1 MLTLERERWI
11 QKEDDYSKKENNV
24 KQRDLAWGI
33 EIADEDIAGGVFRP
47 EMTASQLAMS
57 AEDDGQRVNVID
69 RQMMMER
76 NFGGEMTDLTPNG
89 GLPIWK
95 LDALVT
101 WLGPLVDVT
110 RWKLFVAFDYFSVA
124 KLFGRE

>member
-1 MLTLERERWI
+1 
-11 QKEDDYSKKENNV
+11 
-24 KQRDLAWGI
+24 
-33 EIADEDIAGGVFRP
+33 
-47 EMTASQLAMS
+47 MS

-76 NFGGEMTDLTPNG
+76 NFGGEMTGLTPNG

-101 WLGPLVDVT
+101 
-110 RWKLFVAFDYFSVA
+110 
-124 KLFGRE
+124 

>member
-1 MLTLERERWI
+1 M
-11 QKEDDYSKKENNV
+11 NN
-24 KQRDLAWGI
+24 
-33 EIADEDIAGGVFRP
+33 ESSFAGGVFRP
-47 EMTASQLAMS
+47 KMTASQLAMS

-76 NFGGEMTDLTPNG
+76 DFGGEMTDLTPNG

-101 WLGPLVDVT
+101 
-110 RWKLFVAFDYFSVA
+110 
-124 KLFGRE
+124 

>member
-1 MLTLERERWI
+1 
-11 QKEDDYSKKENNV
+11 
-24 KQRDLAWGI
+24 
-33 EIADEDIAGGVFRP
+33 
-47 EMTASQLAMS
+47 MTASQLAMS

-110 RWKLFVAFDYFSVA
+110 WWRDLMEVVRSFWLFQRS
-124 KLFGRE
+124 